1 LTSFPSAACKKF
13 FAKALFVVGEFG
25 GNDYNAPLFAGMGIP
40 EAYKFMPDVIQ
51 GISDGIEVGVFPLP
65 FVVYCRRVVV
75 MGCVSNCKCLYMV
88 QALIAEG
95 AVDMI
100 VPGVMPTG
108 CFPVYLNMLDVSE
121 EGKGPRSGCVRQ
133 YNTFSW
139 VHNAHLKAML
149 EKLRAKHPNVRI
161 IYGDYYT
168 PVIQFMLQPEKFGE
182 FLHS

>member
-1 LTSFPSAACKKF
+1 LIVRES
-13 FAKALFVVGEFG
+13 G
-25 GNDYNAPLFAGMGIP
+25 
-40 EAYKFMPDVIQ
+40 
-51 GISDGIEVGVFPLP
+51 
-65 FVVYCRRVVV
+65 
-75 MGCVSNCKCLYMV
+75 SNCKCLCAV

-95 AVDMI
+95 AVDLI

-108 CFPVYLNMLDVSE
+108 CFPVYLNMLE
-121 EGKGPRSGCVRQ
+121 EPKDGYGERSGCVRRF
-133 YNTFSW
+133 NTFSW

-182 FLHS
+182 FLNS